1 MATESAIA
9 TQTHAAPAEQ
19 LTIEERF
26 DLEIANAD
34 LSEIKTVDDVIAYA
48 ERRLETPA
56 SGSAA
61 SSGGA
66 QAS

>member
-19 LTIEERF
+19 LKLNVSKIRPS
-26 DLEIANAD
+26 AD
-34 LSEIKTVDDVIAYA
+34 LKNDLGLDSLT
-48 ERRLETPA
+48 ETPA